1 MNFSGKKV
9 LDSNQFRKSG
19 DKGLASQVDN
29 NQGMWR
35 IKENRIVFWKPN
47 MKRRQEGGVHSVKKK
62 KKIEG

>member
-29 NQGMWR
+29 NQGM
-35 IKENRIVFWKPN
+35 
-47 MKRRQEGGVHSVKKK
+47 
-62 KKIEG
+62 